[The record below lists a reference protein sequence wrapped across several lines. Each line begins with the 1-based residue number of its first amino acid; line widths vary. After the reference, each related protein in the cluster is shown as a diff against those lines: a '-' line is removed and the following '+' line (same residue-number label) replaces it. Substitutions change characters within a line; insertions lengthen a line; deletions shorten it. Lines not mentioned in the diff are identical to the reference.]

1 MIAMLDRMMRARAG
15 RGITGLAMAAVA
27 LMPAGCAAR
36 LAPAYS
42 DPEQARIDEYE
53 KAAQR
58 VLESRGIDGQPPV
71 VRVGSD
77 PALVN
82 AGHPAAYYQAGARL
96 ADAGRPGTIL
106 VNRPV
111 LADDYIA
118 QAVLSHELAHFV
130 LGHTQDRCRDRQ
142 HECEV
147 EAHVG
152 SVELLMTGWGQSYGD
167 AVRLQYAYLKSVVL
181 AVQRGEAT
189 VAKGHIDPCREL
201 QEYAA
206 RFQTSATCD

>member
-1 MIAMLDRMMRARAG
+1 MLDGMRTWSIAAALTVGLALALPGCAG
-15 RGITGLAMAAVA
+15 RATSSYSSDEQS
-27 LMPAGCAAR
+27 R
-36 LAPAYS
+36 L
-42 DPEQARIDEYE
+42 DEYD

-58 VLESRGIDGQPPV
+58 VLTSREIAGRPPSV
-71 VRVGSD
+71 EIGSD

-82 AGHPAAYYQAGARL
+82 AGHPAAYYRRDTGL
-96 ADAGRPGTIL
+96 AVGRPGAIL

-130 LGHTQDRCRDRQ
+130 LGHTDDRCRDRQ

-147 EAHVG
+147 EAYVG
-152 SVELLMTGWGQSYGD
+152 SVELLMTGWGHSYSD

-189 VAKGHIDPCREL
+189 VARGHVDPCREL
-201 QEYAA
+201 QEFSA
-206 RFQTSATCD
+206 RFQTTGSCD

>member
-1 MIAMLDRMMRARAG
+1 MLDWMKWTR
-15 RGITGLAMAAVA
+15 TGLLVVGLTTPLA
-27 LMPAGCAAR
+27 LTGCAAQMS
-36 LAPAYS
+36 PPYS
-42 DPEQARIDEYE
+42 DAEQARIDEYE

-58 VLESRGIDGQPPV
+58 VLKSREIEGRPPG

-77 PALVN
+77 PVLVN
-82 AGHPAAYYQAGARL
+82 AGHPTAYYQSRAGL
-96 ADAGRPGTIL
+96 GDVGRPGTIV

-130 LGHTQDRCRDRQ
+130 LGHTEARCRDRQ

-147 EAHVG
+147 EAYVA
-152 SVELLMTGWGQSYGD
+152 SVEILMTGWGQSYAD

-181 AVQRGEAT
+181 AIQRGEAT
-189 VAKGHIDPCREL
+189 VARGHVDPCREL
-201 QEYAA
+201 QDFSA

>member
-1 MIAMLDRMMRARAG
+1 MLDWMKWAR
-15 RGITGLAMAAVA
+15 TGLWVVGLTTA
-27 LMPAGCAAR
+27 LALAGCAAQMS
-36 LAPAYS
+36 PPYS
-42 DPEQARIDEYE
+42 DAEQARIDEYE

-58 VLESRGIDGQPPV
+58 VLKSREIEGRPPG

-77 PALVN
+77 PVLVN
-82 AGHPAAYYQAGARL
+82 AGHPTAYYQSRAGL
-96 ADAGRPGTIL
+96 GDVGRPGTIV

-130 LGHTQDRCRDRQ
+130 LGHTEVRCRDRQ

-147 EAHVG
+147 EAYVA
-152 SVELLMTGWGQSYGD
+152 SVEILMTGWGQSYAD

-181 AVQRGEAT
+181 AIQRGEAT
-189 VAKGHIDPCREL
+189 VARGHVDPCREL
-201 QEYAA
+201 QDFSA